1 MKTRKPSESPRAK
14 VVREMRVFSGGD
26 PTAMCKAGVE
36 IHFKPKPHQTSKTMA
51 ALRRFK
57 RDISASSCFK
67 LSVSLSYSKSEGLK
81 ISFNVT
87 SST

>member
-1 MKTRKPSESPRAK
+1 
-14 VVREMRVFSGGD
+14 MRVFSGGD

-57 RDISASSCFK
+57 RGISASSCFK
-67 LSVSLSYSKSEGLK
+67 ICLSISYSKSKGLNV
-81 ISFNVT
+81 SLNVT
-87 SST
+87 WSG

>member
-1 MKTRKPSESPRAK
+1 MSPRAK

-57 RDISASSCFK
+57 RDISASLCFK
-67 LSVSLSYSKSEGLK
+67 ISVKITYSKSEGLN
-81 ISFNVT
+81 ISFNIT
-87 SST
+87 KGG

>member
-26 PTAMCKAGVE
+26 PTAVCKAGVE
-36 IHFKPKPHQTSKTMA
+36 IHFKPKPHQTKTMA

-67 LSVSLSYSKSEGLK
+67 ICVNITYSQSKGFGVSLKLK
-81 ISFNVT
+81 FSG
-87 SST
+87 